1 MAQTAWSI
9 ETETAWQDLPGPTE
23 NVLNVAI
30 VGPDD
35 RRRDMIANSVLGPWC
50 STPRHVSGYPEGN
63 KLVEL
68 ISGSNDAVIVDLD
81 SDPRIALNVVEQVSG
96 LSPATVMV
104 YSVYNDS
111 DQMIRAM
118 RSGAREFLSLPVSAL
133 TMGEALARA
142 SARKSTLRSPLKGDG
157 KLCMFWGAKGGSG
170 VTMVATNFAISAARE
185 SGQKVLLI
193 DLDLPLGDAV
203 LNLGLTPQY
212 STVDALQNHL
222 RLDAQFLSKLLMKHD
237 ESGIWVLA
245 APGRLIPVPFSTD
258 AVDKLIN
265 VARQEF
271 DVVVVDSGSRFD
283 LTGTTL
289 FDPTAHI
296 YLVTQVSIPELRN
309 TNRLAADFFGPK
321 APKFEVI
328 LNRWEPAG
336 MGLDEDH
343 ITKIITRR
351 PQWKIPNDYAA
362 VRDMQ
367 TSATPIAMSDSGISK
382 VIRQIARTAC
392 GMPEKPAKKKK
403 LMSLF

>member
-9 ETETAWQDLPGPTE
+9 GPDPALPE
-23 NVLNVAI
+23 LEALNGGILTVAV

-35 RRRDMIANSVLGPWC
+35 RRRDLVASVATGPWC
-50 STPRHVSGYPEGN
+50 SVPRHFAFYPEGGR
-63 KLVEL
+63 LGEL
-68 ISGSNDAVIVDLD
+68 INTTNDVVIVDLD
-81 SDPRIALNVVEQVSG
+81 SDPASALNVVEQVSG

-104 YSVYNDS
+104 YSMNNDS
-111 DQMIRAM
+111 DQMIMAM
-118 RSGAREFLSLPVSAL
+118 RSGAREFLSLPVTPA

-142 SARKSTLRSPLKGDG
+142 SARRTTLRSPMKADG
-157 KLCMFWGAKGGSG
+157 RLCIFWGAKGGSG
-170 VTMVATNFAISAARE
+170 VTMVATNFAIAAARE

-203 LNLGLTPQY
+203 LNLGLAPQY
-212 STVDALQNHL
+212 SAVDALRNYP
-222 RLDAQFLSKLLMKHD
+222 RLDANFLSKLLIQHE

-245 APGRLIPVPFSTD
+245 APGRLVPVPFSTE

-271 DVVVVDSGSRFD
+271 DCVVVDSGSRFD

-309 TNRLAADFFGPK
+309 TNRLTADFFGPRS
-321 APKFEVI
+321 PKFEIV
-328 LNRWEPAG
+328 LNRWEPAS

-351 PQWKIPNDYAA
+351 PQWKIPNDFAA
-362 VRDMQ
+362 VRQMQ
-367 TSATPIAMSDSGISK
+367 NSATPIAMTDSAISK
-382 VIRQIARTAC
+382 VIHQMARVAC
-392 GMPEKPAKKKK
+392 GLPEKPVRKKR
-403 LMSLF
+403 LMNLF